1 MEPTNAKPP
10 LAPAKAPEQSSSNGE
25 RSTVVCS
32 GVESMIAENAPSFN
46 ASRISPLSNNGVE
59 IEAKIEEQCEKKP
72 KVRFEAEP
80 HHIDLSE
87 TQNVRESAGSRTE
100 LSKENLQ
107 PEVRSCEL
115 CIKKC
120 SPIRNV
126 LIKHW
131 LGHLTIKIIFIWLID
146 P

>member
-1 MEPTNAKPP
+1 
-10 LAPAKAPEQSSSNGE
+10 
-25 RSTVVCS
+25 
-32 GVESMIAENAPSFN
+32 MIAENAPSFN

-107 PEVRSCEL
+107 PEESYSECGNISTLTVKGQKNVPV
-115 CIKKC
+115 IINVKKGETKNQC
-120 SPIRNV
+120 PQQ
-126 LIKHW
+126 
-131 LGHLTIKIIFIWLID
+131 
-146 P
+146 